1 MIDLRNV
8 SKEYQGFKAVENVN
22 LKVLDGEFAFVAGR
36 SGSGKTTLMSMI
48 AGLTKPTVGDVLID
62 GVKIWSLSDKELSGL
77 RNQKIGFMFQ
87 GGYVIPTLSV
97 IDNVALPTVFEKR
110 VERDVYERSKQ
121 ILERVGLAD
130 KEKLFPNQL
139 SGGQRRRISIAR
151 ALMND
156 PKIIL
161 ADEPTAELDVE
172 TEAEIMKMLQ
182 EIHRG
187 GGVTMLMVSHNYDL
201 ATYATRRF
209 RMDAGRLYEEN

>member
-1 MIDLRNV
+1 MIDLKDV

-48 AGLTKPTVGDVLID
+48 AGLTKPTVGEVLID
-62 GVKIWSLSDKELSGL
+62 GVQIWSLSDKELSAL

-110 VERDVYERSKQ
+110 VDCDVYERSKL
-121 ILERVGLAD
+121 ILERVGLSNR
-130 KEKLFPNQL
+130 EKLFPNQL

-151 ALMND
+151 ALMNN

-209 RMDAGRLYEEN
+209 RMNAGRLYEEN